1 MTFLVRLASRLALCA
16 ALFAATGS
24 GLAQPVAPAGVDA
37 TLLGITEAELQSR
50 ISELQR
56 ARRPQPGPR
65 GLRGAWVLPPVTA
78 SGLPFDTVFFVRNSR
93 VVRIEQRAAT
103 GEQACRDPATFA
115 QLATSLSAKY
125 GNALLSSDP
134 PERETT
140 RQSAVWEGADFNVL
154 LSLALAPGQCTL
166 MLVYEE
172 RANRDPAE
180 L

>member
-1 MTFLVRLASRLALCA
+1 MTFPVRLASRLALSA
-16 ALFAATGS
+16 ALFAAAWPCH
-24 GLAQPVAPAGVDA
+24 AQPGAAPGVDA
-37 TLLGITEAELQSR
+37 TLLGLTEAELQSR
-50 ISELQR
+50 VSELQR

-65 GLRGAWVLPPVTA
+65 GLRGAWVLPPLPV
-78 SGLPFDTVFFVRNSR
+78 SGLPFDTVFFVRNNR

-103 GEQACRDPATFA
+103 GEQACRDPASFA
-115 QLATSLSAKY
+115 QMASTLSAKY
-125 GNALLSSDP
+125 GNPLRSSDP

-154 LSLALAPGQCTL
+154 LNLALAPGQCTL
-166 MLVYEE
+166 MLVFEE

>member
-1 MTFLVRLASRLALCA
+1 LAA
-16 ALFAATGS
+16 
-24 GLAQPVAPAGVDA
+24 
-37 TLLGITEAELQSR
+37 
-50 ISELQR
+50 
-56 ARRPQPGPR
+56 
-65 GLRGAWVLPPVTA
+65 
-78 SGLPFDTVFFVRNSR
+78 
-93 VVRIEQRAAT
+93 
-103 GEQACRDPATFA
+103 
-115 QLATSLSAKY
+115 SLSAKY